1 MENKILKTLI
11 ETNIKN
17 IVCSYGYKLV
27 WFDDKF
33 SKPLK
38 FYLSKDTIYNFITI
52 MTKESRYC
60 CDVIKKHFSKELG
73 MNKERNEDFG
83 NSTKCWISDNS
94 YVDDDVKVRN
104 YSDITRKYRD
114 SVHGDCIVNIK

>member
-1 MENKILKTLI
+1 
-11 ETNIKN
+11 
-17 IVCSYGYKLV
+17 
-27 WFDDKF
+27 
-33 SKPLK
+33 
-38 FYLSKDTIYNFITI
+38 

-73 MNKERNEDFG
+73 MNKERNEDFE

-104 YSDITRKYRD
+104 YSDITGKYRD
-114 SVHGDCIVNIK
+114 SVHRDCIVNIK